1 VKGFRPFLAI
11 LRGQHLALTHRAMR
25 EGFLVIAAVCLAGCP
40 NPQDPSTPDSNVNLD
55 STNEDGN
62 SSDSKL
68 RIEWETNPVIPGT
81 TPLGHRLDDVR
92 FRMEKLKATVDVDP
106 NDPNITREELKLR
119 WTSEEG
125 PEPLT
130 FSDAPAGRYTSIVL
144 KLDEGDNE
152 DSFEFRGVTNTG
164 DTFELEDKATI
175 SISMTCN
182 FVLLP
187 GETKTLVVDIDLA
200 PAVDAIDLEQLE
212 AGEGVDHHL
221 DDDNVAVLTQLRTAM
236 QAAFSVREK

>member
-1 VKGFRPFLAI
+1 VNGFKPFVEI
-11 LRGQHLALTHRAMR
+11 LRGRRIALTHRAMR
-25 EGFLVIAAVCLAGCP
+25 KGFLVIAAVCLAGCP
-40 NPQDPSTPDSNVNLD
+40 GQDPATPDSGMNLD
-55 STNEDGN
+55 SNQLDGN
-62 SSDSKL
+62 PGDSKL
-68 RIEWETNPVIPGT
+68 RLEWATNPVIPGT

-106 NDPNITREELKLR
+106 NDPNTTREELKLR
-119 WTSEEG
+119 WTSEDE
-125 PEPLT
+125 PETLT

-152 DSFEFRGVTNTG
+152 ASFEFRGVTNTG

-187 GETKTLVVDIDLA
+187 GEDKTLIVDIDLA
-200 PAVDAIDLEQLE
+200 PAVDAVDIDGLEP
-212 AGEGVDHHL
+212 GEGLDHHL
-221 DDDNVAVLTQLRTAM
+221 DDDNVAVLAQLRTAM

>member
-1 VKGFRPFLAI
+1 
-11 LRGQHLALTHRAMR
+11 MR
-25 EGFLVIAAVCLAGCP
+25 EGILLITAACLAGCP
-40 NPQDPSTPDSNVNLD
+40 GQDPATADSGIGEDSNQQ
-55 STNEDGN
+55 DGN
-62 SSDSKL
+62 QSDSKL
-68 RIEWETNPVIPGT
+68 RIEWTTNPVIPGT

-106 NDPNITREELKLR
+106 NDPNTTREELKLR
-119 WTSEEG
+119 WTSEDE

-152 DSFEFRGVTNTG
+152 ASFEFRGVTNTG

-175 SISMTCN
+175 SISMMCN

-187 GETKTLVVDIDLA
+187 GETKTLIVDIDLA
-200 PAVDAIDLEQLE
+200 PAVDAVDIEQLE
-212 AGEGVDHHL
+212 PGDDVDHHL
-221 DDDNVAVLTQLRTAM
+221 DDDDTAVLAQLRTAM